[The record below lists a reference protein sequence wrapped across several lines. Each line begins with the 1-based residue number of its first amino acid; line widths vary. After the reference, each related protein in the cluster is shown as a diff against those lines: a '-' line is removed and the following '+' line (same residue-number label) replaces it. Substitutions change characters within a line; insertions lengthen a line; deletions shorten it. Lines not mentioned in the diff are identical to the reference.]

1 LGQKLFFD
9 GRLSADGT
17 VACATCH
24 DPARAFTD
32 GRPVSIGIVGRAGQ
46 RNSPTVLNALY
57 NKAQFWDGRVKTLE
71 EQAKL
76 PIVNPSEMGQP
87 TLDAAVAGVAGI
99 EEYGRAFR
107 KAFGRPVNG
116 ADLVRAIAAYERT
129 LVSFDAPFDHFIAG
143 DQNAIDDS
151 AKRGWELFN
160 TKARCNKCHA
170 LTETKRDVTNFTDF
184 DYHNIGIGIIRHNV
198 APLAIKAQREIDSG
212 HLEAI
217 DRAAIQ
223 TDMSV
228 LGRFLITKKE
238 ADTAAFK
245 TPNLRNVLVTGP
257 YFHDGSQE
265 TLWDVMDHY
274 NKGDGLKNPWLDED
288 IQPLAMTEQDI
299 DDLVAFL
306 AALTSPD
313 YRDLGAREL
322 RHQLHA
328 QDEVEELSIRAT
340 RSTRPVGPKDHFA
353 KVGALEAGIL
363 ERQHIIV
370 DRTEGTVRPMLHTLV
385 EGVDNAVL
393 KVGAARMSRDNSL
406 PLLGREL
413 SIGDSKNIHI
423 DTRGDERD
431 LRLLVFRNAGRGMQR
446 DRVPD
451 DLDRGFRN
459 VISAQ
464 EVAGRIR
471 AIHLEAELRMAAGF
485 SKPDV
490 MKHGADVEQLGVV
503 LQALAL
509 ASQRAEQVHPRGM
522 VEQKIRFRVANQ
534 LGQVTRHFAVRN
546 FDAGDGIWHF
556 RAPVSLNI
564 LRSILAIS
572 PQVTYRGRRAAPDIE
587 RYENLVLGNGTAGK
601 YLKTRGRHPDER
613 TAC

>member
-1 LGQKLFFD
+1 MSCLKRRGLGLSVVAAVTGTVLILGCGRERPGGGSGREAMTEGAPQQATGKAPPLPQAGPLASPRSLHQVGLPTELTRKAIPHDNPQTPEKIALGQKLFFD

-57 NKAQFWDGRVKTLE
+57 NKAQFWDGRVETLE

-87 TLDAAVAGVAGI
+87 TLDAAVASVAGV
-99 EEYGRAFR
+99 EEYGRAFQ
-107 KAFGRPVNG
+107 KAFGRPVNS

-212 HLEAI
+212 HLEAV

-322 RHQLHA
+322 QRQRA
-328 QDEVEELSIRAT
+328 LSRTSRPQRDTNRAF
-340 RSTRPVGPKDHFA
+340 GPKPP
-353 KVGALEAGIL
+353 
-363 ERQHIIV
+363 
-370 DRTEGTVRPMLHTLV
+370 RPT
-385 EGVDNAVL
+385 
-393 KVGAARMSRDNSL
+393 
-406 PLLGREL
+406 P
-413 SIGDSKNIHI
+413 
-423 DTRGDERD
+423 
-431 LRLLVFRNAGRGMQR
+431 
-446 DRVPD
+446 
-451 DLDRGFRN
+451 
-459 VISAQ
+459 
-464 EVAGRIR
+464 
-471 AIHLEAELRMAAGF
+471 
-485 SKPDV
+485 
-490 MKHGADVEQLGVV
+490 
-503 LQALAL
+503 
-509 ASQRAEQVHPRGM
+509 PR
-522 VEQKIRFRVANQ
+522 
-534 LGQVTRHFAVRN
+534 
-546 FDAGDGIWHF
+546 
-556 RAPVSLNI
+556 P
-564 LRSILAIS
+564 
-572 PQVTYRGRRAAPDIE
+572 
-587 RYENLVLGNGTAGK
+587 
-601 YLKTRGRHPDER
+601 
-613 TAC
+613 